1 MGDWTRALSISI
13 IIGLLRAGPAFPQA
27 PRVHPAL
34 PSFRPTLTGT
44 ASARSPLSLPSRS
57 IHFVA
62 VESRRTDASTG
73 TYWLE
78 GAVIGAVVLGVTSH
92 LAYRAVAASLCTG
105 SDAGGC
111 NDYRTHVTVG
121 GAAVGFLV
129 GAVIGR
135 RQLKHGQRTAAPPE

>member
-1 MGDWTRALSISI
+1 MGDWTRTLSISI

-34 PSFRPTLTGT
+34 PSFRATLAGT
-44 ASARSPLSLPSRS
+44 ASAQSLLSLPSRS
-57 IHFVA
+57 TRFVT
-62 VESRRTDASTG
+62 VESWRSDASTG

-111 NDYRTHVTVG
+111 NDYRTQVTVG

-129 GAVIGR
+129 GALIGR
-135 RQLKHGQRTAAPPE
+135 THLRHGQRTATPPE

>member
-1 MGDWTRALSISI
+1 MGDWARALSISI
-13 IIGLLRAGPAFPQA
+13 IIGLLSTGTAFPQA

-34 PSFRPTLTGT
+34 PSFRAALAGT
-44 ASARSPLSLPSRS
+44 ASSRSPLSVVSTSSR
-57 IHFVA
+57 FVA
-62 VESRRTDASTG
+62 LENWRTDAGTR

-92 LAYRAVAASLCTG
+92 LAYRAVAASICTG

-111 NDYRTHVTVG
+111 NGYRTQVTVG

-129 GAVIGR
+129 GALIGR
-135 RQLKHGQRTAAPPE
+135 RHLKHGQSTAAPPE

>member
-1 MGDWTRALSISI
+1 MSDWARALLISI
-13 IIGLLRAGPAFPQA
+13 IIGLLHSGPAFPQS

-34 PSFRPTLTGT
+34 PSFRAALSGSASTGSLR
-44 ASARSPLSLPSRS
+44 SAPSSRTRS
-57 IHFVA
+57 VA
-62 VESRRTDASTG
+62 VETWRTDASTR

-111 NDYRTHVTVG
+111 NDYRTQVTVG

-129 GAVIGR
+129 GALIGR
-135 RQLKHGQRTAAPPE
+135 RHLKHGPSTAAPPE

>member
-13 IIGLLRAGPAFPQA
+13 IIGLVRTDPAFSQA
-27 PRVHPAL
+27 PRVPPAL
-34 PSFRPTLTGT
+34 PSFRAALTGT
-44 ASARSPLSLPSRS
+44 PSTRSPLSLPSSRTRS
-57 IHFVA
+57 VA
-62 VESRRTDASTG
+62 VESWRTDASTR

-111 NDYRTHVTVG
+111 NDYRTRVTIG

-129 GAVIGR
+129 GALIGR
-135 RQLKHGQRTAAPPE
+135 RHLKHEQSIAAPPQ

>member
-1 MGDWTRALSISI
+1 MGDWTRALSILITIS
-13 IIGLLRAGPAFPQA
+13 LLRTGTAFPQA

-34 PSFRPTLTGT
+34 PSFRAVLTGT
-44 ASARSPLSLPSRS
+44 ASTRSPLSLPSS
-57 IHFVA
+57 STHSVA
-62 VESRRTDASTG
+62 LESWRTDAPTR

-92 LAYRAVAASLCTG
+92 LAYRAVAASICTG

-111 NDYRTHVTVG
+111 NDYRTQVTVG

-129 GAVIGR
+129 GALIGR
-135 RQLKHGQRTAAPPE
+135 RHLKHGQRTAAPPE